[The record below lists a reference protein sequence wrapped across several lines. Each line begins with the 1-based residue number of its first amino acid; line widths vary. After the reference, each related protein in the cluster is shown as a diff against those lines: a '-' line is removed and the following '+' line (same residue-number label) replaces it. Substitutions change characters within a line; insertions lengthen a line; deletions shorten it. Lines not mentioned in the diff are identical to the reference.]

1 MFNQILIFM
10 KTVKFLV
17 VAVVSGLM
25 LVSSVNATEGS
36 KPGKAGVS
44 SSDEIRNQIVN
55 ALSDV
60 AAVNQEVVIRFS
72 VTEKKG
78 FELLKVEGSDKEVV
92 DVVKSELAG
101 EKIFAPADMKGVYS
115 LKVRFSD
122 TDAVAF
128 SDPATLLRNEI
139 ASVLSD
145 VVVTEPA
152 SVKVAFSVS
161 QKNVV
166 VKKVEGNNKAL
177 VSDVEKVLATSKIV
191 APTEIAGNY
200 QVVVKF

>member
-1 MFNQILIFM
+1 M
-10 KTVKFLV
+10 KTVKFFV

-36 KPGKAGVS
+36 KPGKAAVS
-44 SSDEIRNQIVN
+44 SSDEIRSQIEN

-60 AAVNQEVVIRFS
+60 AAVNEVVVIRFA

-78 FELLKVEGSDKEVV
+78 FELLKVEGTDKEVV
-92 DVVKSELAG
+92 DVVKSELAN
-101 EKIFAPADMKGVYS
+101 EKIYVPSDMKGVYS
-115 LKVRFSD
+115 LKVRFSGAD
-122 TDAVAF
+122 FMAY
-128 SDPATLLRNEI
+128 SDPKAILRNEL

-161 QKNVV
+161 GSDVV

-177 VSDVEKVLATSKIV
+177 VTDVEKALATKKIV
-191 APTEIAGNY
+191 APSEIDGNY

>member
-1 MFNQILIFM
+1 M
-10 KTVKFLV
+10 KTVKFFV

-25 LVSSVNATEGS
+25 LVSSVNASEGS
-36 KPGKAGVS
+36 KPGKAAVNPS
-44 SSDEIRNQIVN
+44 NEIRNQIVN

-60 AAVNQEVVIRFS
+60 AAVNEEVVIRFAVS
-72 VTEKKG
+72 EKKG

-92 DVVKSELAG
+92 NVVKSELAN
-101 EKIFAPADMKGVYS
+101 EKIFAPADMNGVYS

-122 TDAVAF
+122 ANTFAL
-128 SDPATLLRNEI
+128 SDPAALLRSEL
-139 ASVLSD
+139 AAVLSD
-145 VVVTEPA
+145 VTVTEPA

-161 QKNVV
+161 DSNVI

-177 VSDVEKVLATSKIV
+177 VSDVEKVLSEKKIV